1 MARRDLDFR
10 ILGPLEVR
18 SGGEPIALGGPKQR
32 ALLAILLLNGNRVV
46 SRSRL
51 IAQSQDATADADRVL
66 RVQTFRLRKA
76 LEGGELDDARLIT
89 RPPGYLLRVE
99 EGELD
104 LHRFQALVTLGREA
118 LDRGAHEPAVAAL
131 REAESLWRGNALE
144 GLESEPFAL
153 GEAAHLDE
161 ARLAAVEER
170 IDAELALGRHA
181 RLVAELEALVGE
193 HPLRERL
200 RSQQMLALYRS
211 GRQADALAAYRRA
224 RALLNAELAI
234 EPGPELRSLEGAIL
248 RQDQALEL
256 PSTAPKLPAPA
267 PGSGSGDRNT
277 RRRRW
282 IAATAALAATLA
294 AALTVVALLADGPG
308 QPRPVAG
315 NALAELGGPGGQPI
329 AAATLDAAPTRVAYG
344 SGSLWVTHVDAASIS
359 RVDPASRTVR
369 QTIPVGRGPVGIA
382 VAADDVWVA
391 NSADGTVSRVD
402 PATNTVVQTIAVGA
416 RPGAIAAAR
425 RAVFVANRDD
435 DTLVRIDAQTGKVT
449 AVIDTGR
456 EPSDIAVSGTT
467 LWVSNQ
473 GEGTVSRIDAP
484 SGDRV
489 QTIEVGNGPAGL
501 AVTSEGVWVV
511 NTLDATV
518 SRIEPQRGIVTA
530 TVPVGAR
537 PEGISASAG
546 SIWVSDAETG
556 RLLEIDARRAAVAS
570 SVAVGDRAGPILDTA
585 AGRWIGVASGGARH
599 AGGTL
604 TIASTLEGVRS
615 LDPAVLDDV
624 TPLAL
629 LGLTND
635 GLLTL
640 NHVGGPDG
648 TQLVPDLAVAV
659 PSPTEGGRAYTFRL
673 RRGIR
678 YSTTTSVLPRDVRH
692 SFERLFELRSAGR
705 SLYDR
710 IVGAHACLR
719 RPHCDLSRGIVVN
732 ERDHSVTFRLV
743 ASDPDFLQK
752 LTLSYAFVLPA
763 STPSR
768 VARSPLPATGPYV
781 ISAYQPGREIKLSR
795 NPRFRIWS
803 GAAQPAGYP
812 DEIVWRLG
820 QRPEAA
826 ATSVI
831 RGRADLMPNNGGP
844 PPARADELR
853 TRFPAQL
860 HSNPAMGTDFFF
872 LNTRARPFDDV
883 RVRRAL
889 NYALDRNRTVAI
901 HGGPGAATPTC
912 QVLPTQMPGY
922 RPYCPY
928 TRGARR
934 DGQWRRPDLA
944 KARRLVAASN
954 TRGTHVSVWSTP
966 TPTIAREQGR
976 YVTTLLR
983 RLGYRASL
991 RLLPDAEFLR
1001 YTDDSRH
1008 NAQVVSGGWSADYP
1022 SPSSFIG
1029 KLTCGAFIPNSES
1042 TFNTGQFCDRGF
1054 DREVAR
1060 AQQLQLTSRARSLR
1074 AWSQLDRELTDR
1086 AIWLPTATGTLTDIV
1101 SSRVG
1106 NYQFH
1111 PFWGVLVDQL
1121 WVR

>member
-1 MARRDLDFR
+1 MGRRDLEFR

-18 SGGEPIALGGPKQR
+18 RGGEPIALGGPKQH
-32 ALLAILLLNGNRVV
+32 ALLAILLLNANRVV
-46 SRSRL
+46 SRDRL
-51 IAQSQDATADADRVL
+51 ISELQVTTADADRVL
-66 RVQTFRLRKA
+66 RVQTSRLRKV
-76 LEGGELDDARLIT
+76 LESGEPDNARLIT
-89 RPPGYLLRVE
+89 RSPGYLLRVE

-104 LHRFQALVTLGREA
+104 LHRFQALVASGREG

-131 REAESLWRGNALE
+131 RAAESLWRGNALE
-144 GLESEPFAL
+144 GLNAEPFAVA
-153 GEAAHLDE
+153 EAAHLDE

-200 RSQQMLALYRS
+200 RAQQMLALYRS
-211 GRQADALAAYRRA
+211 GRQADALAAYRKA

-234 EPGPELRSLEGAIL
+234 EPGPELRRLEGAIL
-248 RQDQALEL
+248 RQDRALEL
-256 PSTAPKLPAPA
+256 PSTARKVPAQA
-267 PGSGSGDRNT
+267 PDGGSDDRDT
-277 RRRRW
+277 RSRW
-282 IAATAALAATLA
+282 VPATAALAVTLA
-294 AALTVVALLADGPG
+294 AALAVVALLTDQPGPA
-308 QPRPVAG
+308 RPVGG
-315 NALAELGGPGGQPI
+315 NALAKLGGTGGQPI
-329 AAATLDAAPTRVAYG
+329 AAATLDAAPTRIASG

-369 QTIPVGRGPVGIA
+369 QTIPVGRGPFGIA
-382 VAADDVWVA
+382 VAAGDVWVA

-416 RPGAIAAAR
+416 RPSAIAATE
-425 RAVFVANRDD
+425 RAVFVANRGD
-435 DTLVRIDAQTGKVT
+435 DTIVRIDAQTGRLT
-449 AVIDTGR
+449 AVIDTGS
-456 EPSDIAVSGTT
+456 EPSEIAVSGET

-473 GEGTVSRIDAP
+473 GDATVWRIDAP

-489 QTIEVGNGPAGL
+489 QTIKVGNGPSGL
-501 AVTSEGVWVV
+501 AVTNQGVWVV

-530 TVPVGAR
+530 TFPVDAR
-537 PEGISASAG
+537 PAGISAAAG

-556 RLLEIDARRAAVAS
+556 RLLEIDARRGSVS
-570 SVAVGDRAGPILDTA
+570 SPVTVGDRAGPILDTR

-599 AGGTL
+599 TGGTL
-604 TIASTLEGVRS
+604 TIASVMDDVRS
-615 LDPAVLDDV
+615 LDPALLDDV
-624 TPLAL
+624 TPVAL

-640 NHVGGPDG
+640 NHVGGPEG

-659 PSPTEGGRAYTFRL
+659 PPPAEDGRTYTFRL
-673 RRGIR
+673 RRGIG
-678 YSTTTSVLPRDVRH
+678 YSTTGSVVPRDVRR

-710 IVGAHACLR
+710 IVGADSCLR
-719 RPHCDLSRGIVVN
+719 GPRCDLSRGIVVN
-732 ERDHSVTFRLV
+732 DREHSVTFRLR
-743 ASDPDFLQK
+743 ASDPDFLHK
-752 LTLSYAFVLPA
+752 LTLSYAFVVPA

-768 VARSPLPATGPYV
+768 VARAPLAATGPYV
-781 ISAYQPGREIKLSR
+781 ISAYEPGREIKLSR
-795 NPRFRIWS
+795 NPRFRVWS

-820 QRPEAA
+820 QRPGAA
-826 ATSVI
+826 TTSVI

-844 PPARADELR
+844 PPTRVEELR

-860 HSNPAMGTDFFF
+860 HSNPSMGTDFFF

-901 HGGPGAATPTC
+901 LGGPEAATPAC
-912 QVLPTQMPGY
+912 QVLPPQMPGF

-928 TRGARR
+928 TRNPRG
-934 DGQWRRPDLA
+934 DGQWRGPDLA
-944 KARRLVAASN
+944 KARRLVAASG
-954 TRGTHVSVWSTP
+954 TRGMRVTVWSTP
-966 TPTIAREQGR
+966 TPAIARDQGR

-1001 YTDDSRH
+1001 YTDDSR
-1008 NAQVVSGGWSADYP
+1008 NGAQVVSGGWGADYP

-1042 TFNTGQFCDRGF
+1042 TFNTGQFCDREF
-1054 DREVAR
+1054 DRKVAH
-1060 AQQLQLTSRARSLR
+1060 AEQLQLTSRAGSLH
-1074 AWSQLDRELTDR
+1074 AWAQLDRELTDR
-1086 AIWLPTATGTLTDIV
+1086 AVWLPTVTGTLTDIV
-1101 SSRVG
+1101 SNRVG
-1106 NYQFH
+1106 NYQSH